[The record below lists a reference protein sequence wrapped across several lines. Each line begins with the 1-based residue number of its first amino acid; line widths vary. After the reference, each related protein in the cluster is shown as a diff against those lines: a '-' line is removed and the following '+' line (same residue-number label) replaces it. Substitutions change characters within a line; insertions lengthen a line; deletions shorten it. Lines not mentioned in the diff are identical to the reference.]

1 MNERLQ
7 ELIVELAAERAVIED
22 MSSKMKTILDDTK
35 RTQGFLE
42 AEETCEVAKIMA
54 EKTRVAIEELA
65 LEDFAKDQE
74 KHPHEAIDVKMVSK
88 VEIPDLMAVKEWCLR
103 NYTPALKV
111 DVKEIEKAAKRNNV
125 PSNLATVTDEP
136 KIYIASDLSKYDKEN

>member
-1 MNERLQ
+1 M
-7 ELIVELAAERAVIED
+7 
-22 MSSKMKTILDDTK
+22 
-35 RTQGFLE
+35 
-42 AEETCEVAKIMA
+42 
-54 EKTRVAIEELA
+54 
-65 LEDFAKDQE
+65 
-74 KHPHEAIDVKMVSK
+74 KMVSK